1 MIGWPPDI
9 DPQAP
14 SPELREDGP
23 NVVAVG
29 GGHGMAMVVAAAT
42 RYAGRVTGVVT
53 VADDGGSSGRLTTAR
68 DILPPGDMRR
78 GLLALS
84 PDDSALRRLFSY
96 RFSDTDVAGHSLGN
110 LMLAA
115 LTDMLGD
122 FEEALLTAGA
132 LLGAQGRILPV
143 CRDSLELAALIDGEV
158 VEGQAAITATRGDIS
173 QLVLRPPRRVNP
185 DVVAAI
191 SRADQIVL
199 GPGSLFTSVLSC
211 LAVPGMVEAI
221 EESKGHIVYVLNL
234 TTQDGETWHMS
245 GTDHVRKFFE
255 LSGLRR
261 GGTILAQQSGRE
273 FQEGV
278 TAVALDEGSRLPAGW
293 TLRAC
298 DLVDPHADW
307 PEHDPTTLAAVLG
320 SLL

>member
-1 MIGWPPDI
+1 MSAWPPEVD
-9 DPQAP
+9 QRA
-14 SPELREDGP
+14 PELRDEGP

-42 RYAGRVTGVVT
+42 NYAKTVTGVVT

-84 PDDSALRRLFSY
+84 PEETVIRKLFSY
-96 RFSDTDVAGHSLGN
+96 RFTDTDVAGHSLGN

-115 LTDMLGD
+115 LTDLLGD
-122 FEEALLTAGA
+122 FEAALLTAGS
-132 LLGAQGRILPV
+132 LLGARGRILPV
-143 CRDSLELAALIDGEV
+143 CRDSLELAALIDGNII
-158 VEGQAAITATRGDIS
+158 EGQAAITATRGELS

-185 DVVAAI
+185 DVALAI
-191 SRADQIVL
+191 AQADQIVL

-221 EESKGHIVYVLNL
+221 EQATARIVYVLNL
-234 TTQDGETWHMS
+234 AAQDGETWGMS
-245 GTDHVRKFFE
+245 GVDHVMKLLEF
-255 LSGLRR
+255 SGLRR
-261 GGTILAQQSGRE
+261 GGTVLAQSTGSGFPE
-273 FQEGV
+273 AAEPVVLANGH
-278 TAVALDEGSRLPAGW
+278 GLPAGW
-293 TLRAC
+293 DVCSL
-298 DLVDPHADW
+298 DLVDRRADW
-307 PEHDPTTLAAVLG
+307 PQHDPTTLAEALG